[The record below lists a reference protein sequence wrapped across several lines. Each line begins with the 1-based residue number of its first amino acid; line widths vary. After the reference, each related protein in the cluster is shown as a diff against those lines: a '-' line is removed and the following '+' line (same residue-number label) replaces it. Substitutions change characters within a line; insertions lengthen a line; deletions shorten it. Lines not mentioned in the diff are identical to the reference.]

1 MDRRDSKKG
10 EICLRIRTLCGK
22 MMVFLGTLCL
32 FSILLVAAAGLWV
45 TGRSLEEDLKQTA
58 VENALNGVRLLEKY
72 QAQALGGV
80 RNIAANPLL
89 AEAMKEEDFDKL
101 KKVTVEL
108 MKNGALEY
116 LVATDPTGRVLI
128 RAHEPGKVPAADD
141 NISNQENIRRALLGE
156 PFVGMEEGRVV
167 KLSVRAGAPV
177 RDSEGALVGAVSA
190 GFVASQDSM
199 VDEAKA
205 LFRGEYSI
213 FLGAER
219 VASTVIDG
227 GKRARGD
234 LAGGE
239 ALLKGLTGPTLGE
252 DPLLGDSHVTAFAPL
267 VGAKGTVTGMVSVSM
282 SRDGIV
288 AARGANGKTVALVTA
303 AVLASALILGAFF
316 ARAIAR
322 PIMNLR
328 GLMTAVGAG
337 DLTVYGEITVDDEM
351 SELTATFNQMVQRQ
365 SDTLEKV
372 RKSAEE
378 LARSSEEIASS
389 ASEVTAMAEGAAA
402 SVTEV
407 SELAEK
413 GSGASLESN
422 QVLLEL
428 ASLIQMAQQKGKNAQ
443 ATSDRTLETA
453 TEGRDTVLHAVEA
466 MGKIKELT
474 AETEARMETLDDYA
488 KQITTITDTIT
499 GIARQTNLLALNAAI
514 EAARAGDA
522 GRGFAVVADEVR
534 ILAEQSNKG
543 AEEVAQLVARIAEN
557 TSAAMEGIRGST
569 VEVERGV
576 EVVNGAGQALNHIL
590 SATESTK
597 MAVDS
602 IVSITDEEVASSDKI
617 ISLIAS
623 INEVMTNT
631 AKRADEVAAATEETM
646 ASMETIGAGT
656 EEVTSMSTVLLDEV
670 RTFKIQS
677 QEGVKLSDDE
687 YIRKSKSDHLLW
699 KVRISNM
706 IHGLDSVAPETVNAH
721 HECRLGHWYFSPDNP
736 FTGDPDY
743 KKMDEPHREVHESA
757 RAAAEAY
764 AKGDVREAKRML
776 GKLEKSSRA
785 VIRGLDS
792 LLKKVR

>member
-1 MDRRDSKKG
+1 
-10 EICLRIRTLCGK
+10 
-22 MMVFLGTLCL
+22 MMAFLGFICL

-58 VENALNGVRLLEKY
+58 IENARGGVRLLEKY
-72 QAQALGGV
+72 QAQALAGV
-80 RNIAANPLL
+80 KNIAANPLL
-89 AEAMKEEDFDKL
+89 AEAMKEGNFDRL
-101 KKVTVEL
+101 RKVTVDL
-108 MKNGALEY
+108 MKGGALEY
-116 LVATDPTGRVLI
+116 LVVTDPTGRVLI
-128 RAHEPGKVPAADD
+128 RAHEPDKVPAADD
-141 NISNQENIRRALLGE
+141 NISNQENIRRALGGE

-177 RDSEGALVGAVSA
+177 RDSEGVLVGALSA
-190 GFVASQDSM
+190 GFVASRDSM
-199 VDEAKA
+199 VDEAKV

-213 FLGAER
+213 YLGAER
-219 VASTVIDG
+219 VASTVVEG
-227 GKRARGD
+227 GNRARGD
-234 LAGGE
+234 LPEGE
-239 ALLKGLTGPTLGE
+239 GLLKGLTGPILAP
-252 DPLLGDSHVTAFAPL
+252 DPLLEGSHVTAFSPII
-267 VGAKGTVTGMVSVSM
+267 GAKGTVVGMVSVSM
-282 SRDGIV
+282 SRAGIR
-288 AARGANGKTVALVTA
+288 AAWAANGKTVAFAA
-303 AVLASALILGAFF
+303 AVILAAALVMGVLF
-316 ARAIAR
+316 ARAIAK

-365 SDTLEKV
+365 SDTVEQV

-378 LARSSEEIASS
+378 LARSSEEIATS
-389 ASEVTAMAEGAAA
+389 ASEVSGMAEGAAA

-413 GSGASLESN
+413 GSEASLESN

-428 ASLIQMAQQKGKNAQ
+428 SSLIQMAQQKGKGAQ
-443 ATSDRTLETA
+443 KTSDRTLETA
-453 TEGRDTVLHAVEA
+453 REGRDTVLHAVEA

-576 EVVNGAGQALNHIL
+576 EVVGGAGQALNHIL
-590 SATESTK
+590 SATQSTK
-597 MAVDS
+597 AAVDS
-602 IVSITDEEVASSDKI
+602 IVSITDEEVATSDKI
-617 ISLIAS
+617 ISLITS
-623 INEVMTNT
+623 INDVMANT
-631 AKRADEVAAATEETM
+631 AKRAEEVAAATEETM

-656 EEVTSMSTVLLDEV
+656 EEVTSMSAVLLDEV
-670 RTFKIQS
+670 KVFKVQS
-677 QEGVKLSDDE
+677 RDGLKLSDE
-687 YIRKSKSDHLLW
+687 EHIRKSKSDHLW

-706 IHGLDSVAPETVNAH
+706 IHGLDHVAPEDVNTH
-721 HECRLGHWYFSPDNP
+721 HQCRLGQWYFAPDNP
-736 FTGDPDY
+736 FANDDDY
-743 KKMDEPHREVHESA
+743 KAMDDPHREVHESA
-757 RAAAEAY
+757 KAAAKAY
-764 AKGDVREAKRML
+764 AAGDVREARRML
-776 GKLEKSSRA
+776 GNLEKSSRA

-792 LLKKVR
+792 LLKKARK